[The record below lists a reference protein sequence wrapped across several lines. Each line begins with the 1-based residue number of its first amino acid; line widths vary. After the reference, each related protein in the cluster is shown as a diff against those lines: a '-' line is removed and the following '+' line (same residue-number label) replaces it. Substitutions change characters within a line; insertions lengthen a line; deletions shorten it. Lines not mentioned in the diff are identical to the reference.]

1 MLEVSGLLSEKYC
14 PNTLICYVV
23 SKGLRTDESDRVN
36 FVQFDM
42 GQAMADVIELK
53 IS

>member
-1 MLEVSGLLSEKYC
+1 MWSQKD
-14 PNTLICYVV
+14 
-23 SKGLRTDESDRVN
+23 LRTDESDRVN

-42 GQAMADVIELK
+42 GQAMADVIGAK